1 MNYDEF
7 EPVSQPESG
16 GYYSTGR
23 PNHVRRH
30 SGLVVVLSTF
40 LVLGCAG
47 AAIAS
52 LFDLS
57 VDREPGRTSLV
68 LSDKNPE
75 VSATRVMA
83 ASMGDAVGTENSDTD
98 VMQITPPPVR
108 TEGEKTLT
116 EIYEKNIPS
125 IVTIYGGAD
134 YSPGYEQSF
143 EALLSDNQVSE
154 TGCGVIMSSDG
165 FIITNY
171 AAVSNDQMYW
181 VRLDDTT
188 TYEASVIGCDD
199 ATDLAVL
206 KIDAGDLKA
215 GEFGDADKLT
225 VGEQVVCI
233 GNPLGYELGGTMTD
247 GIICAVNKLK
257 DVDGDRTMTIL
268 QNNAAPSTGAFG
280 GPLIN
285 RYGQIIG
292 INVHAIGGNSSD
304 AVEGLSFAIP
314 ISDAKAVVDE
324 LVEFG
329 AIPGR
334 PALGLEGQT
343 VPESAKTYYNLPD
356 GVYIDR
362 VTYGGAAE
370 AAGIRAGDIITEF
383 GGNPVFSMDELN
395 LYKNRYS
402 PDDQVIVRIFRAGE
416 TFDLTLTLGESR

>member
-23 PNHVRRH
+23 PNNARRH
-30 SGLVVVLSTF
+30 SGLIVVLSTF

-52 LFDLS
+52 LFDVS

-68 LSDKNPE
+68 FADKNPE

-83 ASMGDAVGTENSDTD
+83 ASMGDAVGAESTDAD

-116 EIYEKNIPS
+116 EIYEKNVPS
-125 IVTIYGGAD
+125 VVSIYRSSD
-134 YSPGYEQSF
+134 YNSAGELSSEEQL
-143 EALLSDNQVSE
+143 EAELGSE
-154 TGCGVIMSSDG
+154 AGCGVIMSSDG

-171 AAVSNDQMYW
+171 TTVSGNGKIK
-181 VRLDDTT
+181 VRLDETSAYD
-188 TYEASVIGCDD
+188 AAVIGFDD

-206 KIDAGDLKA
+206 KIDAKDLKA
-215 GEFGDADKLT
+215 GEFGDADKLA

-233 GNPLGYELGGTMTD
+233 GNPLGYALGGTMTD

-257 DVDGDRTMTIL
+257 NVDGDRTMTIL
-268 QNNAAPSTGAFG
+268 QTNAAPSAGAFG

-292 INVHAIGGNSSD
+292 INVHAIGGNSGED
-304 AVEGLSFAIP
+304 VEGLSLAIP

-324 LVEFG
+324 LIEFG

-334 PALGLEGQT
+334 PALDLEGQT
-343 VPESAKTYYNLPD
+343 VPQSAQAYYDLPE
-356 GVYIDR
+356 GVYVDS
-362 VTYGGAAE
+362 VTFGGAAE
-370 AAGIRAGDIITEF
+370 AAGIRSGDIIIALS
-383 GGNPVFSMDELN
+383 GKDVASMDELN
-395 LYKNRYS
+395 LVKNRFS
-402 PDDQVIVRIFRAGE
+402 PGAQVVVRVFRGGTILE
-416 TFDLTLTLGESR
+416 LPLILGESR